1 MKHRILTFLALLG
14 LASCGHA
21 PALPRTD
28 AGSAGAAGGA
38 ATIHTPRFVALPFRL
53 DVSVSPEVMRALDA
67 AGVKLVVSAD
77 YYGRAKHG
85 AAPVDLAQE
94 QREIV
99 VRDQSVTLA
108 GRFDAALVAR
118 EVSGDARAKVSA
130 AAAGQDGPV
139 VYCTEFDEALPIAV
153 ETGGH
158 IHCELISE

>member
-1 MKHRILTFLALLG
+1 MKHRILTFLAAAC
-14 LASCGHA
+14 LAACGHTPA
-21 PALPRTD
+21 PAGPD
-28 AGSAGAAGGA
+28 AGSADTAGGA
-38 ATIHTPRFVALPFRL
+38 AAVHTPRFVALPFRL
-53 DVSVSPEVMRALDA
+53 DVSVSSDVMRALDA
-67 AGVKLVVSAD
+67 AGVKLVVGAE
-77 YYGRAKHG
+77 YYGRPRTG
-85 AAPVDLAQE
+85 AAPVDLGE
-94 QREIV
+94 ERREIV

-130 AAAGQDGPV
+130 AVAGQDGPV